1 MRSRLHRLGL
11 ANWKLLRSLIID
23 TVPEIEAAEAD
34 QESTDASVE
43 SIWDGRLATFRALR
57 HRNFR
62 LFFVGQLISLIG
74 TWMQSVA
81 QAWLVLKLTNSAMAL
96 GLVAFASYFPM
107 ILVGLFAGAV
117 VDRVDRRRLIVVAQ
131 TLLMLS
137 AFVLAG
143 LTWAGAVKVEYVIF
157 LAAFNGLVSSFDMP
171 GRQAF
176 VVEMVGREDLP
187 NAIAMN
193 SMIFNGARMVGP
205 AVAGILIA
213 VIGVTGCFF
222 LNGVSYLAVIWSL
235 LEMELPRHV
244 VAAAAGSMIRR
255 VREGLHYVWHH
266 APSLYLMILVAINSG
281 FGMQY
286 TVLIPVFAKNLL
298 HSGASG
304 YGFLMA
310 AQGLG
315 AVAGAVAMNSR
326 AATPRALRQNLVFGL
341 FCTAAAIF
349 LFGISPSMPLSL
361 LAQMFIGAGLM
372 HHMVTT
378 NTMLQLFVSD
388 ELRGRVMSLYTL
400 SFIGTAPLGSLEV
413 GFVGDRFSPRIAVVV
428 CAMFSL
434 LCGCLLLTKLKMF
447 AREQEAHARQ
457 SEENLRDE
465 ETSRAAE

>member
-1 MRSRLHRLGL
+1 M
-11 ANWKLLRSLIID
+11 IID
-23 TVPEIEAAEAD
+23 PVPEIEAAEAD
-34 QESTDASVE
+34 EQSTDASVE
-43 SIWDGRLATFRALR
+43 SIWDGRLAAFRALR

-96 GLVAFASYFPM
+96 GLVAFSSYFPM

-117 VDRVDRRRLIVVAQ
+117 VDRVDRRRLIVIAQ
-131 TLLMLS
+131 SLLMLS
-137 AFVLAG
+137 AFVLAA
-143 LTWAGAVKVEYVIF
+143 LTWSGVVKVEYVIF

-205 AVAGILIA
+205 AVAGLLIA
-213 VIGVTGCFF
+213 FIGVTGCFF

-244 VAAAAGSMIRR
+244 MMDAAGSMFRR

-266 APSLYLMILVAINSG
+266 PPSLYLMILVAISSG

-286 TVLIPVFAKNLL
+286 TVLIPVFAKNIL
-298 HSGASG
+298 HSGATG

-315 AVAGAVAMNSR
+315 AVAGAIAMNSR

-349 LFGISPSMPLSL
+349 AFGVSPSMPLSL
-361 LAQMFIGAGLM
+361 VAQMFIGAGLM

-413 GFVGDRFSPRIAVVV
+413 GFLGDHLSPRIAVVV
-428 CAMFSL
+428 CSMFSL
-434 LCGCLLLTKLKMF
+434 MCGGLLLTKLKMF
-447 AREQEAHARQ
+447 AKAQEAHERM
-457 SEENLRDE
+457 SEENL
-465 ETSRAAE
+465 ETTPSTRAAE